1 MDVIHA
7 DGMETISTTRNP
19 EPGTRNPIIQLEN
32 VCFSYPNGRA
42 VLDNLQFT
50 VKQGE
55 KLGLIGPNGSGKT
68 TFLHIIM
75 GLLRASSGTVRI
87 FGKPLETEQ
96 DFRRARQKMGFLFQN
111 ADDQLFSPT
120 VLEDVAFGPLN
131 LGKKPEEAREM
142 SLDTLKDLN
151 LEGFEDRVTHR
162 LSGGEKK
169 LVALATVLVMKPDV
183 LLLDEPTTG
192 LDEDTSKR
200 IIDILNGL
208 DISYV
213 IVSHEYDFLA
223 RTTRDIYSTKGGKI
237 EYNGKSENLHSHYHS
252 HPRGR
257 IPHSHN

>member
-1 MDVIHA
+1 MGENNIV
-7 DGMETISTTRNP
+7 
-19 EPGTRNPIIQLEN
+19 IQLEN
-32 VCFSYPNGRA
+32 VCFSYPNGA
-42 VLDNLQFT
+42 SVLDSLQF
-50 VKQGE
+50 KLREGE

-75 GLLRASSGTVRI
+75 GLLKPSFGTIRI
-87 FGKPLETEQ
+87 FGKAVETEQ
-96 DFRRARQKMGFLFQN
+96 EFREVRQKVGFLFQN

-131 LGKKPEEAREM
+131 LGKKPKEAREV
-142 SLDTLKDLN
+142 SLKTLKDLN
-151 LEGFEDRVTHR
+151 LEGFEDRVTHK

-169 LVALATVLVMKPDV
+169 LVALATVLVMQPEA

-200 IIDILNGL
+200 IIDILNRL

-223 RTTRDIYSTKGGKI
+223 RTTDDIYSMQTGIIVYDGV
-237 EYNGKSENLHSHYHS
+237 SDNLHSHYHR
-252 HPRGR
+252 HAVGKA
-257 IPHSHN
+257 PHDHMEI